1 MKVARGDSGLNRV
14 GFVLLTGATLQETL
28 NALKGSDINIE
39 EFEAISCNSG
49 SSIYYPGRDLIADV
63 DYEGH
68 LEYRWPGDN
77 VRSMVLRFAK
87 AEDSAEDDIVD
98 LKAGCNSRC
107 IAYSIKPGGKVR
119 RIDDLRQRLRM
130 RGFRCN
136 IVYSCSGSR
145 LSVMPLF
152 ASRIQALRYLSIRW
166 GIDFADSVV
175 FVGDK
180 GDTDYEQLLGGLHN
194 TIVLNGTVECGS
206 EKLLRSEENF
216 KRVDVVTLNSPR
228 IRVVEDGSEEKDISR
243 AVESLR
249 MM

>member
-1 MKVARGDSGLNRV
+1 MPIPEEPLSESLRDVEDLSLKFSIDGELKANGELDLATRQKELIEALTRKVHPNGNSPSISLPSRRQKIFVIALDPYDSGGLFTNIFTVTIKNIMKVARGDSGLNRV

-119 RIDDLRQRLRM
+119 CLGLKKIKTL
-130 RGFRCN
+130 
-136 IVYSCSGSR
+136 
-145 LSVMPLF
+145 
-152 ASRIQALRYLSIRW
+152 W
-166 GIDFADSVV
+166 
-175 FVGDK
+175 
-180 GDTDYEQLLGGLHN
+180 TDIFLMLYCQY
-194 TIVLNGTVECGS
+194 
-206 EKLLRSEENF
+206 
-216 KRVDVVTLNSPR
+216 
-228 IRVVEDGSEEKDISR
+228 
-243 AVESLR
+243 
-249 MM
+249 